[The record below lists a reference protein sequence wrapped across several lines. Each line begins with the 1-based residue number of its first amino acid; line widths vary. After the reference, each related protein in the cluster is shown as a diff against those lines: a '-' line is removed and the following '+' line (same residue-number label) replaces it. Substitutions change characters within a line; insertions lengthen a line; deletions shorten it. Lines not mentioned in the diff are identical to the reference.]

1 MKNQTIVLLT
11 LGVACAAGAFAA
23 SDATNDIHQKAL
35 DVLRKTIDSL
45 ENKQAPPPSN
55 TAPPAREPT
64 FADVEQLYLK
74 GKITA
79 REFQK
84 YLEDHKLDP
93 AKLTN
98 HETQSRA
105 VGVLRKE
112 LDKAEAGQPNSA
124 AAKASSPAQE
134 TRTDEQSGLSDLDKK
149 LDELLRLKAARETAI
164 ATNTASLRG
173 TNAAAASAPKTK
185 RQRLD
190 NLLKLYIDGKIA
202 EADYKE
208 KRSKLITEPE

>member
-45 ENKQAPPPSN
+45 ENKQAPPSN

-105 VGVLRKE
+105 VEVLRKE
-112 LDKAEAGQPNSA
+112 VDKAEAGRPNSA

-149 LDELLRLKAARETAI
+149 LDELLRLKAARETTI

-190 NLLKLYIDGKIA
+190 DLLKLYIDGKIA

-208 KRSKLITEPE
+208 KRGKLIAEPE